1 MWQFAW
7 MFNLIP
13 DGLFVWITYIL
24 MAIGLGLYVASK
36 LVSWFPLINKYRL
49 PAEIIGVVVLM
60 LASYLYS
67 GVGYREMIAELTEK
81 VKLSE
86 QKAAEANTK
95 VETKVVEKIKIVE
108 KKVEV
113 VRTQIVKDKEIIN
126 ADCRLNETAIK
137 DYNAAIADPDGEKK

>member
-24 MAIGLGLYVASK
+24 MALGLGLYVASK

-49 PAEIIGVVVLM
+49 PAEIVGVVVLM
-60 LASYLYS
+60 FASYLYS
-67 GVGYREMIAELTEK
+67 GVGYREMIAELNEK

-108 KKVEV
+108 KKVEA

-126 ADCRLNETAIK
+126 ADCRLNATAIK
-137 DYNAAIADPDGEKK
+137 DYNAAIADPDEEKK